1 MSERKPCCPAEA
13 ARMVKILTFPDGL
26 QIGIVNLDRILKEV
40 ADLKL
45 TEVKVIKTEL
55 LDRVKADNYVTSGVE
70 DKYAEALFREYHRK
84 FGE

>member
-1 MSERKPCCPAEA
+1 
-13 ARMVKILTFPDGL
+13 
-26 QIGIVNLDRILKEV
+26 
-40 ADLKL
+40 LKL